1 MEFKK
6 YDILKFKNGEYLVLD
21 IIDYNNN
28 KYLYLINNNEYLN
41 DTSITKVIDNSGVI
55 EYKEIEN
62 NDEFNIIL
70 NKLFINAK
78 KGILKLFENEVPE

>member
-41 DTSITKVIDNSGVI
+41 DTSITKVIDNNGVI
-55 EYKEIEN
+55 EYIEIEN